1 MLLDYFWRKLLY
13 FCVKFNYWKK
23 FFINILVLELICMYV
38 CLSCEM
44 NKGNDSIVYVVIN
57 MYIIKLLIVLNVWYL
72 FIINLYKSFLKKNIF

>member
-1 MLLDYFWRKLLY
+1 
-13 FCVKFNYWKK
+13 
-23 FFINILVLELICMYV
+23 MYV

-72 FIINLYKSFLKKNIF
+72 FIINLYKSFLKKIFFSICLIELINSEGYNLLNG

>member
-1 MLLDYFWRKLLY
+1 MWNLIIE
-13 FCVKFNYWKK
+13 KK
-23 FFINILVLELICMYV
+23 YFINILILELICMYM

-72 FIINLYKSFLKKNIF
+72 FIFNLYKSFLKKYFLVFV

>member
-1 MLLDYFWRKLLY
+1 M
-13 FCVKFNYWKK
+13 KK
-23 FFINILVLELICMYV
+23 NFINILILELICMYM

-72 FIINLYKSFLKKNIF
+72 FIINLYKSFLKIFFSIYLIELINSEGDNLLNG